1 MEHKYFCKEC
11 AGERNHKE
19 IFSKKI
25 SGSDDYG
32 YLRWLNYYKVI
43 ECLGCENISF
53 LHIYGDTE
61 MITHDEDG
69 APDYYFDNNIYP
81 PYLEKGRELE
91 FSYHIPLSIRE
102 IYLETIAALKN
113 QSYILTAGGLRAI
126 IEALCNHLK
135 IKKDILS
142 KRIDLLHKEGHLT
155 LSESKRLHSIRFLG
169 NDALHEI
176 EKPKKEQLYLL
187 LSIINHLLSNL
198 FINDKIIKGKIE
210 TIVSN
215 YEEFLMLIKS
225 KISENMVGKE
235 LTINEI
241 IGKARRAV
249 PKEKFSILEKELIKN
264 IKAGKYEFL
273 ELENE
278 KEKESIFKVIQ
289 KPSIFDFL

>member
-19 IFSKKI
+19 LFSKKI
-25 SGSDDYG
+25 NGSDDYD

-43 ECLGCENISF
+43 QCLGCENISF

-81 PYLEKGRELE
+81 QYLEKGRELE
-91 FSYHIPLSIRE
+91 FSFYIPISIRE
-102 IYLETIAALKN
+102 IYLETIAALKS

-176 EKPKKEQLYLL
+176 EKPKKVQLYLL
-187 LSIINHLLSNL
+187 LTIINHLLSNL
-198 FINDKIIKGKIE
+198 FINDKIIKGRIE
-210 TIVSN
+210 TIVNN
-215 YEEFLMLIKS
+215 YDEFLMLIKS
-225 KISENMVGKE
+225 KISNDMVGKE
-235 LTINEI
+235 ITINEI
-241 IGKARRAV
+241 IGKTKRAV
-249 PKEKFSILEKELIKN
+249 PKEKFNGFEKELIKN
-264 IKAGKYEFL
+264 TKASKYEFL
-273 ELENE
+273 KLENE
-278 KEKESIFKVIQ
+278 KQKESMFKVIQ
-289 KPSIFDFL
+289 KPSIIEFI